1 MKNLFFSNVIRS
13 FQIVSDSLEISMDQV
28 KQKTNFNQ
36 PLEEKTKKSPG
47 K

>member
-36 PLEEKTKKSPG
+36 PLEEKIKKSPG